1 MARRSAGDE
10 RSPVPDRPI
19 RWTSGC
25 AAIAAAILL
34 ITVLSCSLGTIGLR
48 GGAITPPRID
58 GAIGSLRLVGY
69 STWNGS
75 CPPYTGCAPT
85 QRNAYAIWL
94 IWESGAL
101 NRSAYQL
108 VDLEIAP

>member
-1 MARRSAGDE
+1 M
-10 RSPVPDRPI
+10 
-19 RWTSGC
+19 RWPSGC
-25 AAIAAAILL
+25 AAIAAVLL
-34 ITVLSCSLGTIGLR
+34 ISVVSCSLGAIGLHA
-48 GGAITPPRID
+48 GAITPPRMD
-58 GAIGSLRLVGY
+58 SAIGSLRLVSY

-85 QRNAYAIWL
+85 QRNAYVIWL
-94 IWESGAL
+94 IWESGTQ